1 MAITY
6 VITSSYISRYSYAL
20 NKENQMTTTTNTTA
34 TTLTTRQA
42 LGYIGAG
49 VATLVGFVPLA
60 IRATGGAIETLDSKM
75 LDNSLRDDRVVDQL
89 LGQSR
94 VHDQLV
100 HMAKGYAAGMLENTT
115 IKSKADAIIND
126 EEIIVTPNKPK
137 AEEVK
142 KDESI
147 FNN

>member
-1 MAITY
+1 M
-6 VITSSYISRYSYAL
+6 
-20 NKENQMTTTTNTTA
+20 TTNTTKTA
-34 TTLTTRQA
+34 LTTRQA
-42 LGYIGAG
+42 IGYIGAG

-60 IRATGGAIETLDSKM
+60 IRATGGAIETLDSKV

-94 VHDQLV
+94 VHDKMV
-100 HMAKGYAAGMLENTT
+100 NMAKGYAAGMLENTK
-115 IKSKADAIIND
+115 IKQDKADSLVND
-126 EEIIVTPNKPK
+126 EEIIVTPNKTK